1 MNNSW
6 NQVILHLHHMT
17 TYVPSMEA
25 IKMSADVWVVWLLF
39 YDLYGSP
46 VLDIAGSHMHTKSLL
61 GRPRVSG
68 GARSCGSPQGP
79 KPRPAEL
86 QASRSRGTLL
96 SRKSSLAPSKPFRW
110 KRARP
115 GGGSIFRLACP
126 GLFRSQSC
134 ADSTA
139 LWRGGAPEDR
149 GSIWMLGLARPRG
162 GEVAVLSGFMG
173 QDCEGPSVV
182 ANLGI

>member
-1 MNNSW
+1 MNV
-6 NQVILHLHHMT
+6 QPQACYKI
-17 TYVPSMEA
+17 
-25 IKMSADVWVVWLLF
+25 
-39 YDLYGSP
+39 GSQDRSTLRGP
-46 VLDIAGSHMHTKSLL
+46 GNTLCDLDIL
-61 GRPRVSG
+61 GLKTAIPRSRVCK

-134 ADSTA
+134 AA

-149 GSIWMLGLARPRG
+149 GSIWTLGLARPRG